1 MVKMEKSQSA
11 LEMLTVYGWA
21 FLVIGIALSLIFVI
35 ALAKSP
41 RTYLSSSC
49 EFQPALPCSQPL
61 LAQHSPTVP
70 ITYAVSFVNDLG
82 VPISLSKGFLTPTNS
97 INLSVANVGS
107 IGQHNYTGQCFPWYL
122 PSGSQATCIVYIPT
136 PLEPGIGSTVY
147 DSFTITYS
155 ICSSQSNPGS
165 CKGAYKSTGTSTQTI
180 VGAGSNP
187 FQSSFNYMP
196 VNITNPNPTLST
208 PSPFQQMVAFDPS
221 AYKTYESPNLQNIFF
236 FYANGTIIPSWLED
250 NNSYT
255 STNSLYWIKLPAIT
269 PGNTMTVY
277 MGFAPKGINVLN
289 SASTG
294 EAPQLPC
301 GSIPTS
307 ACSSYAE
314 YDDGVSVFNNYWNF
328 AGKTLPNGLVSA
340 TFGDG
345 ISIDNG
351 LTFLYKNYTSSYAYV
366 ATNIIPQPSIIEAYT
381 PTIATPYSPRLGW
394 STTTSR
400 GYQNTLYNSYENNF
414 YNNGAP
420 TPLNGAYASNSNDGD
435 NYVAVTPST
444 TVNFGGIFSF
454 AWLGSGSQWYA
465 YNYQTGTSSNS
476 NVTAPSYSN
485 FYGFLGIFDGGDPDT
500 NNPEFQWLRIRAYP
514 PAGVMPSVTFGTV
527 K

>member
-314 YDDGVSVFNNYWNF
+314 YDDGVSVFNDYWNF
-328 AGKTLPNGLVSA
+328 AGTTLPSGLTAVSGVA
-340 TFGDG
+340 GTDYKV
-345 ISIDNG
+345 DNG
-351 LTFLYKNYTSSYAYV
+351 LQLL
-366 ATNIIPQPSIIEAYT
+366 TNTARIQ
-381 PTIATPYSPRLGW
+381 
-394 STTTSR
+394 STTSLS
-400 GYQNTLYNSYENNF
+400 GSYVLEMYHQFISDCLNGWDFGVYSSSSAAFVIHPNGAVGAGSAWATTWY
-414 YNNGAP
+414 YNNGYTEIAGTGETIGP
-420 TPLNGAYASNSNDGD
+420 GYYFIWQIINNAGSI
-435 NYVAVTPST
+435 T
-444 TVNFGGIFSF
+444 TNFDS
-454 AWLGSGSQWYA
+454 
-465 YNYQTGTSSNS
+465 
-476 NVTAPSYSN
+476 PSYLTYYTASFTN
-485 FYGFLGIFDGGDPDT
+485 PLSAPIAVGGRADNLYTGQSINDIT
-500 NNPEFQWLRIRAYP
+500 YWLRTRAYP

>member
-314 YDDGVSVFNNYWNF
+314 YDDGASVFNFYDNF
-328 AGKTLPNGLVSA
+328 AGTTLSSKWTEGGQSYTINNGLTLESGLNGYVQTLSSFGSDVLEFYGKMYLNGGTTSGFCYAGVGYVPSGIEGWYTGLVSA
-340 TFGDG
+340 GCPSSSQAFDTNTG
-345 ISIDNG
+345 SSPV
-351 LTFLYKNYTSSYAYV
+351 TTVTSQSVWGVAYSGSSEATSY
-366 ATNIIPQPSIIEAYT
+366 
-381 PTIATPYSPRLGW
+381 
-394 STTTSR
+394 
-400 GYQNTLYNSYENNF
+400 LYNNY
-414 YNNGAP
+414 
-420 TPLNGAYASNSNDGD
+420 LQLASRSDTRTNYPEPFGFFIQANSGWG
-435 NYVAVTPST
+435 
-444 TVNFGGIFSF
+444 FF
-454 AWLGSGSQWYA
+454 AQWA
-465 YNYQTGTSSNS
+465 R
-476 NVTAPSYSN
+476 V
-485 FYGFLGIFDGGDPDT
+485 
-500 NNPEFQWLRIRAYP
+500 RAYP
-514 PAGVMPSVTFGTV
+514 PNGVMPSVTFGTV